1 MEGSRK
7 PLAKVEGRRR
17 LRLSG
22 VTVAWRGTP
31 NLDDWVAYIVNG
43 TRSKKLILAGMV
55 REDQFLRPSAVDDV
69 CHPIVEVRRSAPR
82 DGDAAQPQAPPA
94 FYFCERFP
102 TAFHRRVDLRLRC
115 AGRSD
120 RRTAGRAPIIA
131 RQPYECRD
139 FSVKASFVREKCPC
153 ATSTRL
159 RAAWNRRI
167 FGAAL
172 SVDQW
177 IVIFRDAGRERASNR
192 AISSTVDSCGHV
204 DKLCAF
210 FIRSARA

>member
-1 MEGSRK
+1 
-7 PLAKVEGRRR
+7 
-17 LRLSG
+17 
-22 VTVAWRGTP
+22 
-31 NLDDWVAYIVNG
+31 
-43 TRSKKLILAGMV
+43 MV

-159 RAAWNRRI
+159 R
-167 FGAAL
+167 
-172 SVDQW
+172 
-177 IVIFRDAGRERASNR
+177 
-192 AISSTVDSCGHV
+192 
-204 DKLCAF
+204 
-210 FIRSARA
+210 RSEEHTSELQSRLHLVCRLLLEKKKNKQNTS